1 MLIPNHPRAQRI
13 HGVPLGVVFAGSV
26 SGAAC
31 MTHEPA
37 DFDDHVAR
45 MNMDFDS
52 DDLLA
57 QSFEEQAEEQVHF
70 DDLVEG
76 FSTFT
81 PAPKRAHGS
90 EVDVVA
96 RARAT
101 NDEQSAIGTDATDAT
116 NAIVVW
122 RPPAGWEPPIVT

>member
-1 MLIPNHPRAQRI
+1 MLSSALFEHVVVRDNMLARVARVRASGARGRIGFATSRLASFSPRALSITSSMLIPNHPRAQRI

-70 DDLVEG
+70 
-76 FSTFT
+76 
-81 PAPKRAHGS
+81 
-90 EVDVVA
+90 
-96 RARAT
+96 
-101 NDEQSAIGTDATDAT
+101 
-116 NAIVVW
+116 
-122 RPPAGWEPPIVT
+122 